1 MVSTWQFHP
10 MSGNGLYGR
19 VWVLRAGRNEPRAPP
34 APMISSEEWGGGWS
48 SGIATA
54 AEEVAAVLTWTAE
67 GRERERREDWFWWWK
82 RLSLGS
88 GEKPK
93 EALAII

>member
-1 MVSTWQFHP
+1 

-19 VWVLRAGRNEPRAPP
+19 VRVLRAGRNEPRAPP

-48 SGIATA
+48 SLIATA

-67 GRERERREDWFWWWK
+67 GRERERERQEDWFWWWK